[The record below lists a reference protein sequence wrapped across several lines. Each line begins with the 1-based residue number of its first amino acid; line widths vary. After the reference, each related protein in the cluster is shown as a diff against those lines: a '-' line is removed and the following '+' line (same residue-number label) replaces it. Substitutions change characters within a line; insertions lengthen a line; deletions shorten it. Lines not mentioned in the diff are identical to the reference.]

1 MIRKTRLYTPGPT
14 PLLPAAQFAMAAAD
28 IHHRTPEFRALFQ
41 KVLAQLKVFVGTKN
55 DVLLL
60 SSSGTGAMEA
70 SVSNLTSPGDRVLVL
85 TAGKFGERWTGL
97 AKAFGCES
105 DVVDC
110 ALRPDLRPRRQ
121 FAQPSSPSIAR
132 SICRRP
138 RPRPPCATMSKL
150 SRSSIRSATEA
161 LLVVDGITGL
171 GTTHFDVDGWGID
184 ILIGGSQK
192 AVMIPPGLAY
202 LSVSDKAWAAME
214 KSKNPRYYF
223 DLRKERK
230 NAVKGES
237 AYTPAVALIA
247 GLGAALDYIAGQAG
261 GDLEKGRI
269 ALIDNAQVN
278 AAATRAGLVALG
290 FTLFAPTAP
299 AAAAT
304 AVAVPEGMDSGDG
317 GESAQGKV
325 RAGHGQRPGRDA
337 GQDLPR
343 RASRLLRLPRHHRLP
358 RRHGAH
364 RQRHAGPCRSK
375 YGQAVAAAQQVY
387 AEAGKQRRPLSR
399 TGAHGRTHFWRKTA
413 DRAQAARPLFL
424 PDGRAARRASQL
436 DHQVRARRR
445 QAACRR
451 AAHVRSALRKTQ
463 HPLRRI

>member
-1 MIRKTRLYTPGPT
+1 MIRKTRLFTPGPT

-28 IHHRTPEFRALFQ
+28 IHHRTPEFRTLYQ
-41 KVLAQLKVFVGTKN
+41 KVLAQLKVFVGTQN

-70 SVSNLTSPGDRVLVL
+70 AVSNLTSAGDKVLVL

-97 AKAFGCES
+97 ATAFGCQP
-105 DVVDC
+105 DVHS
-110 ALRPDLRPRRQ
+110 APYGQTFDLASVKAAIKPEHKVVFLQ
-121 FAQPSSPSIAR
+121 
-132 SICRRP
+132 
-138 RPRPPCATMSKL
+138 
-150 SRSSIRSATEA
+150 ATETSTAVRHDVEAIAKLVKQTDA

-184 ILIGGSQK
+184 VLIGGSQK

-202 LSVSDKAWAAME
+202 LSVSEKAWKAME
-214 KSKNPRYYF
+214 LSKNPRYYF

-304 AVAVPEGMDSGDG
+304 AVAVPEGMNSSDVVKALKKRFSLVIANGQ
-317 GESAQGKV
+317 GEMQGKIFRV
-325 RAGHGQRPGRDA
+325 AHLGFFDYLDTVALLGAMEHIAKDTLGLPVVYGH
-337 GQDLPR
+337 
-343 RASRLLRLPRHHRLP
+343 
-358 RRHGAH
+358 
-364 RQRHAGPCRSK
+364 
-375 YGQAVAAAQQVY
+375 AVAAAQEVF
-387 AEAGKQRRPLSR
+387 AREAKS
-399 TGAHGRTHFWRKTA
+399 
-413 DRAQAARPLFL
+413 
-424 PDGRAARRASQL
+424 
-436 DHQVRARRR
+436 
-445 QAACRR
+445 
-451 AAHVRSALRKTQ
+451 
-463 HPLRRI
+463 

>member
-85 TAGKFGERWTGL
+85 TAGKFGERWVDLT
-97 AKAFGCES
+97 KAFGCEVE
-105 DVVDC
+105 VVKAPYGQTFDLAEVRK
-110 ALRPDLRPRRQ
+110 ALKPEHRAVYVQ
-121 FAQPSSPSIAR
+121 
-132 SICRRP
+132 
-138 RPRPPCATMSKL
+138 
-150 SRSSIRSATEA
+150 ATETSTAAEHDVQAIAKLLKEAAPDA

-171 GTTHFDVDGWGID
+171 RTTHFDVDGWGID
-184 ILIGGSQK
+184 VLIGGSQK

-202 LSVSDKAWAAME
+202 LSVSEKAWAAME
-214 KSKNPRYYF
+214 KAKSPRYYF

-237 AYTPAVALIA
+237 AYTPAVALVA

-269 ALIDNAQVN
+269 ALVNNARVN
-278 AAATRAGLVALG
+278 AAATRAGLVSLG

-304 AVAVPEGMDSGDG
+304 AVAVPEGMNSGDVVKTLKAKFALVTANG
-317 GESAQGKV
+317 QGEMQGKIFRV
-325 RAGHGQRPGRDA
+325 AHLGFFDYLDTIALLGAMEHIAKDT
-337 GQDLPR
+337 
-343 RASRLLRLPRHHRLP
+343 LRLPVT
-358 RRHGAH
+358 
-364 RQRHAGPCRSK
+364 
-375 YGQAVAAAQQVY
+375 YGQAVAAAQKVY
-387 AEAGKQRRPLSR
+387 AEAAKG
-399 TGAHGRTHFWRKTA
+399 
-413 DRAQAARPLFL
+413 
-424 PDGRAARRASQL
+424 
-436 DHQVRARRR
+436 
-445 QAACRR
+445 
-451 AAHVRSALRKTQ
+451 
-463 HPLRRI
+463 

>member
-1 MIRKTRLYTPGPT
+1 MIHKTRLFTPGPT

-28 IHHRTPEFRALFQ
+28 IHHRTPEFRALFL

-60 SSSGTGAMEA
+60 SCSGTGAMEA
-70 SVSNLTSPGDRVLVL
+70 SVSNLTSPGDKVLVL

-97 AKAFGCES
+97 AKAFGCEP
-105 DVVDC
+105 DVVSAPYGETFDLDVIRK
-110 ALRPDLRPRRQ
+110 ALKPEHRVVYMQ
-121 FAQPSSPSIAR
+121 
-132 SICRRP
+132 
-138 RPRPPCATMSKL
+138 
-150 SRSSIRSATEA
+150 ATETSTAVRHDVQAIAALIKDAGSDA

-202 LSVSDKAWAAME
+202 LSVSEKAWAAME
-214 KSKNPRYYF
+214 KAKSPRYYF

-230 NAVKGES
+230 NAAKGES

-278 AAATRAGLVALG
+278 AEATRAGLVALG

-304 AVAVPEGMDSGDG
+304 AVAVPEGMNSGDVVKALKAKFALVIANG
-317 GESAQGKV
+317 QGEMQGKIFRV
-325 RAGHGQRPGRDA
+325 AHLGFFDYLDTVALLGAMEHIAKDTLG
-337 GQDLPR
+337 LPV
-343 RASRLLRLPRHHRLP
+343 
-358 RRHGAH
+358 
-364 RQRHAGPCRSK
+364 Q
-375 YGQAVAAAQQVY
+375 YGQAVAAAQKIY
-387 AEAGKQRRPLSR
+387 A
-399 TGAHGRTHFWRKTA
+399 
-413 DRAQAARPLFL
+413 AATK
-424 PDGRAARRASQL
+424 G
-436 DHQVRARRR
+436 
-445 QAACRR
+445 
-451 AAHVRSALRKTQ
+451 
-463 HPLRRI
+463 

>member
-70 SVSNLTSPGDRVLVL
+70 SVSNLTSPGDKVLVL

-97 AKAFGCES
+97 TKAFGCEP
-105 DVVDC
+105 DVVSAAYGETFNPGQIRA
-110 ALRPDLRPRRQ
+110 ALKPEHRAVYVQ
-121 FAQPSSPSIAR
+121 
-132 SICRRP
+132 
-138 RPRPPCATMSKL
+138 
-150 SRSSIRSATEA
+150 ATETSTA
-161 LLVVDGITGL
+161 VKHDVEAIAKLVHEVVPDSILVVDGITGL

-202 LSVSDKAWAAME
+202 LSVSEKAWAAME
-214 KSKNPRYYF
+214 KSRNPRYYF

-237 AYTPAVALIA
+237 AYTPAVALVA

-269 ALIDNAQVN
+269 ALIDNAIVN
-278 AAATRAGLVALG
+278 AAATRAGLVSLG
-290 FTLFAPTAP
+290 FTLFAPTSP

-304 AVAVPEGMDSGDG
+304 AVAVPEGMDSGAVVKALKSKFALVTANG
-317 GESAQGKV
+317 QGEMQGKIFRV
-325 RAGHGQRPGRDA
+325 AHLGFFDYLDTIA
-337 GQDLPR
+337 
-343 RASRLLRLPRHHRLP
+343 LL
-358 RRHGAH
+358 GAMEH
-364 RQRHAGPCRSK
+364 IAKDTLGLK
-375 YGQAVAAAQQVY
+375 VEYGQAVAAAQKIY
-387 AEAGKQRRPLSR
+387 AERVDSGQ
-399 TGAHGRTHFWRKTA
+399 
-413 DRAQAARPLFL
+413 
-424 PDGRAARRASQL
+424 
-436 DHQVRARRR
+436 
-445 QAACRR
+445 
-451 AAHVRSALRKTQ
+451 
-463 HPLRRI
+463 